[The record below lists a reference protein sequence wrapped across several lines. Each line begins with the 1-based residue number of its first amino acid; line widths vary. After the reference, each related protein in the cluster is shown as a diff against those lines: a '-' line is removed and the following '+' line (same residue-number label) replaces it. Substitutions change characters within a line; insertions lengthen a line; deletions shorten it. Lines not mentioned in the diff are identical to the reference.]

1 MKDSLMR
8 DIAEGEMKESAAE
21 LKRMSNS
28 TTYKKINADVLN
40 SC

>member
-21 LKRMSNS
+21 LKRTRILQRTKRSMPM
-28 TTYKKINADVLN
+28 
-40 SC
+40 C